1 MANKQTLTPRQIVML
16 VKKYHLM
23 PVLYDMDKMMS
34 DPNVKYAKGA
44 LDFFYRC
51 GVRKPVKDVVEV
63 LRLHKR
69 LRDYAKQ
76 LKKNNN

>member
-1 MANKQTLTPRQIVML
+1 MPLTPRQIVL
-16 VKKYHLM
+16 LAKKYHLM

-44 LDFFYRC
+44 IDFLQKC
-51 GVRKPVKDVVEV
+51 GVRQPVKDVVEV

-76 LKKNNN
+76 LKNKQ